1 MKFLRNLALGVL
13 LASTQFVNAASC
25 DPCDP
30 CGTTS
35 SCDICDIDFCDMD
48 FNVYLDALYWHVCSG
63 DTEREIRPD
72 GGDNFLHQH
81 DNDWDW
87 GFRVGAQAKWNC
99 WDFGLRYTHFDSN
112 TKENFWLGTEDGD
125 LESVFDFEYKVLDIE
140 LGRSC
145 CACDGLTIR
154 PFAGFKWAHIDVDH
168 KFLDNETVETDMDYK
183 GYGLYLGLSTRWELC
198 SFCVCDR
205 DIPLALVSRF
215 STGVMDSDFE
225 QSVEGEYDIFGD
237 YIKECLFVPVH
248 ELYLGLEF
256 RLCDLCGAE
265 GYFQLGYE
273 AQYWGWREYNTSDD
287 ITHLGLGGM
296 VLRFGA
302 NF

>member
-25 DPCDP
+25 EPCDP

-48 FNVYLDALYWHVCSG
+48 FSVYIDALYWHVCSG
-63 DTEREIRPD
+63 DTEREISPD
-72 GGDNFLHQH
+72 FGNNFSHQH

-87 GFRVGAQAKWNC
+87 GFRIGAAAKWNC
-99 WDFGLRYTHFDSN
+99 WDLGLRYTHFDSN
-112 TKENFWLGTEDGD
+112 TKELFYLGTEEDD
-125 LESVFDFEYKVLDIE
+125 LVSEFDFKYKVVDIE

-145 CACDGLTIR
+145 CACEGLTLR
-154 PFAGFKWAHIDVDH
+154 PFAGVKLAYIDIDH
-168 KFLDNETVETDMDYK
+168 KFLEEDTNVEMDYE
-183 GYGLYLGLSTRWELC
+183 GYGLYLGLSSRWDLC
-198 SFCVCDR
+198 SFSVCDR
-205 DIPLALVSRF
+205 NIPMAFVSRF
-215 STGVMDSDFE
+215 STGVMDSTFDQYE
-225 QSVEGEYDIFGD
+225 RIDEYG
-237 YIKECLFVPVH
+237 YKECLFVPVH

-265 GYFQLGYE
+265 GFFQLGYE
-273 AQYWGWREYNTSDD
+273 AQYWGWREYNTQDD